1 MTETALRFYRD
12 EIGPDAA
19 PVPLPP
25 GIRTIYVR
33 RGAARLD
40 GVPVAEDE
48 AWFGDEAATLASDGA
63 TVWRCE
69 FVSLTDPAVLLPGAD
84 STLLLEAPL
93 TTLPPA
99 GGLMM
104 RCDSVAF
111 PPGGCAYTHT
121 HQGPG
126 IRCLQKGTIRIDS
139 DGRSTHFGPGEPWF
153 EAGPIPVFAQADA
166 DRESRFIRIS
176 ILPRTLEGK
185 SSITYVLPEDRDKP
199 KRQTYRGYFDRMIE
213 T

>member
-1 MTETALRFYRD
+1 MTGAALRFYRD
-12 EIGPDAA
+12 QIGPDAG
-19 PVPLPP
+19 PISLPP
-25 GIRTIYVR
+25 AIRTIYLR
-33 RGAARLD
+33 TGAARLD
-40 GVPVAEDE
+40 GVTIAEDE
-48 AWFGDEAATLASDGA
+48 AWFGDGAATLACDSA
-63 TVWRCE
+63 TIWRCE
-69 FVSLTDPAVLLPGAD
+69 FTPQTDPKILLPGAD
-84 STLLLEAPL
+84 SGLLLEAPL
-93 TTLPPA
+93 TTLPPD

-111 PPGGCAYTHT
+111 PPDGCAYTHT

-139 DGRSTHFGPGEPWF
+139 DGHSTYFGPGEPWF

-166 DRESRFIRIS
+166 DQESRFIRVS

-185 SSITYVLPEDRDKP
+185 SSINYVLPEDRDKP
-199 KRQTYRGYFDRMIE
+199 KRQTYHGYFDRMIE